1 MYLQPMA
8 IPVHV
13 HLFVY
18 IINSK
23 YRITM
28 AKAAFN
34 KKRALLISILDWELR
49 KKLVK
54 CYMHVEKLS
63 IT

>member
-34 KKRALLISILDWELR
+34 KKRALLISILDLELR
-49 KKLVK
+49 KKLVQ

>member
-1 MYLQPMA
+1 
-8 IPVHV
+8 
-13 HLFVY
+13 
-18 IINSK
+18 
-23 YRITM
+23 M